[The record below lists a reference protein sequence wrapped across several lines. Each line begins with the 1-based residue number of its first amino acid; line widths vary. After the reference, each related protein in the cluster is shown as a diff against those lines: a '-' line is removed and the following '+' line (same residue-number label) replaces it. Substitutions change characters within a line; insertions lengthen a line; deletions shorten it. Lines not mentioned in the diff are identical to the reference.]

1 MQFLGVGWQ
10 EIALIM
16 VVALVVVGPE
26 RLPNVAYQIGKAVRT
41 MQSYA
46 RAVRSEF
53 SEEIGYIEEQYKTV
67 KGEMSEASQALR
79 VEQQKFASEM
89 RSVTAEVQSQVQDVT
104 HLAHAN
110 VVNIDGSPVNQ
121 SPALASVYAP
131 GAFDTSALPNLPSL
145 PPASAGP
152 ASSPPATP
160 APYVG
165 AGAVPPAAPPPPLV
179 F

>member
-10 EIALIM
+10 EIVLIM

-26 RLPNVAYQIGKAVRT
+26 RLPGVAYQVGKAVRT

-67 KGEMSEASQALR
+67 KGEMSQATDALR
-79 VEQQKFASEM
+79 IEQQKFASEM
-89 RSVTAEVQSQVQDVT
+89 RSVTSDVQGQVQ
-104 HLAHAN
+104 N
-110 VVNIDGSPVNQ
+110 VVNIRDGSPVA
-121 SPALASVYAP
+121 ALGPPSDPMSVYQPA
-131 GAFDTSALPNLPSL
+131 AFDSTVLA
-145 PPASAGP
+145 PPAVV
-152 ASSPPATP
+152 T
-160 APYVG
+160 
-165 AGAVPPAAPPPPLV
+165 PPAAPLV

>member
-10 EIALIM
+10 EIVLIM

-26 RLPNVAYQIGKAVRT
+26 RLPGVAYQVGKAVRT

-67 KGEMSEASQALR
+67 KGEMSQATDALR
-79 VEQQKFASEM
+79 IEQQKFASEM
-89 RSVTAEVQSQVQDVT
+89 RSVTSDVQGQVQ
-104 HLAHAN
+104 N
-110 VVNIDGSPVNQ
+110 VVNIRDGSPVA
-121 SPALASVYAP
+121 ALGAPSDPMSVYQPA
-131 GAFDTSALPNLPSL
+131 AFDSTVLA
-145 PPASAGP
+145 PPAVV
-152 ASSPPATP
+152 T
-160 APYVG
+160 
-165 AGAVPPAAPPPPLV
+165 PPAAPLV